1 MGGTLVLVAVACVTA
16 SSLAAHTP
24 LYTVRMEQVSSEM
37 HFLPTVMN
45 AFTYTAESGYTLGFN
60 VSGGGG
66 AVVRGTDATCHP
78 SCSTCPITCEQTC
91 PNTCIPT
98 CPYTCD
104 DPTCPYTCPQ
114 TCDDPTCPYTC
125 EGPTCSGPTCYVS
138 CGGTCDYTCEG
149 YHTCEY
155 HTCEPMCEP

>member
-1 MGGTLVLVAVACVTA
+1 MLAALIGGTLVLVAVACVTA

-24 LYTVRMEQVSSEM
+24 LYTVRMEQVSNEM

-45 AFTYTAESGYTLGFN
+45 EFTYTAESGYTLGFN

-104 DPTCPYTCPQ
+104 DPTCPYTCPVTCPVTCDGPTCPP
-114 TCDDPTCPYTC
+114 TCDDPTCYVTSC
-125 EGPTCSGPTCYVS
+125 GEWTCSGPK
-138 CGGTCDYTCEG
+138 CDK
-149 YHTCEY
+149 
-155 HTCEPMCEP
+155 